1 MKRRMQPAANEISQE
16 SAQDSAQD
24 SAWKDLLDHH
34 FEDFLR
40 YFFPTVAAEVDWTRA
55 PVFLDKEL
63 VKLSPRNATGARF
76 ADKLAQVW
84 LRNGASLQILLHSEV
99 QGRARAVFNRRM
111 YVYNYRI
118 TDRYELEVVSLG
130 VVTGSAGRT
139 QLGRYET
146 ARWGCRLIF
155 EFPVVNLADWRGRE
169 AELAASAE
177 PFALVVLAQLKV
189 VAAGR
194 KLDRQY
200 AAKQLLLEL
209 LLQKGYRQKYAQSLL
224 RFIDWLY
231 QLPPELEQR
240 LNHEL
245 ETKQGDRNMPY
256 VTSWERRGQQR
267 GEVIGEE
274 RGERKMLLR
283 LLVSKFG
290 AISPELQ
297 AQIEGLPSPKLGKL
311 AEALL
316 AFTKPADLE
325 RWLKRH
331 ASKKSSAAA

>member
-1 MKRRMQPAANEISQE
+1 MKRTAQPPVTD

-40 YFFPTVAAEVDWTRA
+40 YFFPAVAAEIDWTRA

-84 LRNGASLQILLHSEV
+84 LRNGAPLQILLHSEV
-99 QGRARAVFNRRM
+99 QGRARTAFNRRM

-118 TDRYELEVVSLG
+118 TDRYEMEVVSLG
-130 VVTGSAGRT
+130 LVTGSAART
-139 QLGRYET
+139 HLGRYET

-155 EFPVVNLADWRGRE
+155 EFPVVNLAAWRGRE
-169 AELAASAE
+169 AELGASAE
-177 PFALVVLAQLKV
+177 PFALVVLAQLKA
-189 VAAGR
+189 VAAR
-194 KLDRQY
+194 RMVDRQY
-200 AAKQLLLEL
+200 AAKQFLLEL
-209 LLQKGYRQKYAQSLL
+209 LLQKGYYLEYSQSLL

-231 QLPPELEQR
+231 QLPPELERR
-240 LNHEL
+240 LDDEI
-245 ETKQGDRNMPY
+245 EAKKGVKTMPY
-256 VTSWERRGQQR
+256 ITHWERRGMQR
-267 GEVIGEE
+267 GEEM
-274 RGERKMLLR
+274 GERKLLLR
-283 LLVSKFG
+283 QLVSKFG
-290 AISPELQ
+290 PLSPALQ
-297 AQIEGLPSPKLGKL
+297 AQIEALPSPKLGQL

-331 ASKKSSAAA
+331 ASKKGSTATV